1 DRLSVS
7 PRLKPLVEKG
17 LVRDSGRRRGTRLGR
32 KAVGWEGRGGGRRA
46 VNRSTTRAN
55 GDSSY
60 HQRCKAKVSGCES
73 QETQGEAMT
82 ERFSEMARELRDKEC
97 PHSKQKVRGRTYE
110 AIYCDE
116 CVAAALRS
124 GDAKARLS
132 GMC

>member
-1 DRLSVS
+1 
-7 PRLKPLVEKG
+7 
-17 LVRDSGRRRGTRLGR
+17 
-32 KAVGWEGRGGGRRA
+32 
-46 VNRSTTRAN
+46 
-55 GDSSY
+55 
-60 HQRCKAKVSGCES
+60 
-73 QETQGEAMT
+73 MT

-132 GMC
+132 GMCIVLAAWAEQDWDKAEELGVK